1 MFTRSFTHY
10 RGGGAH
16 FIESPSNVLIIT
28 LLFFNPII
36 NDIKLLFIIA
46 LNEVIFCEKK
56 IYIMK
61 FVAIN
66 YFPSENND

>member
-56 IYIMK
+56 NIYNEICSYQLFSIGK
-61 FVAIN
+61 
-66 YFPSENND
+66 